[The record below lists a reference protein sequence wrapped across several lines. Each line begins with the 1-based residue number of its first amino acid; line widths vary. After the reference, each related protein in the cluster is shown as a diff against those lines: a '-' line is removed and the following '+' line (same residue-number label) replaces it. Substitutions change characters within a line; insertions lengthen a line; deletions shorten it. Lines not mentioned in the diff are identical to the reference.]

1 MTHPSAFILPPSS
14 FRLPPSKMSPY
25 ILLIFLIGGAY
36 GAAFHIWQGK
46 SAKELFYYLPAG
58 IIGFVL
64 GQIVASYF
72 NWQLYQIGPLHIIEA
87 SIGAW
92 STLFIARW
100 LKG

>member
-1 MTHPSAFILPPSS
+1 
-14 FRLPPSKMSPY
+14 MSPY

-46 SAKELFYYLPAG
+46 TAKEIFYYLSAG
-58 IIGFVL
+58 VTGFIL
-64 GQIVASYF
+64 GQITAGYF
-72 NWQLYQIGPLHIIEA
+72 DWQIFLIGPLRIIEA

-92 STLFIARW
+92 LVLFIARW